1 MEPMLYGLG
10 ANMEIQIIVNS
21 NNLVTSIF
29 SNDSS
34 PWLFRVSNLMF
45 FRWFGTY
52 DISLLQ
58 KEYSEQL
65 TD

>member
-34 PWLFRVSNLMF
+34 P
-45 FRWFGTY
+45 
-52 DISLLQ
+52 
-58 KEYSEQL
+58 
-65 TD
+65 